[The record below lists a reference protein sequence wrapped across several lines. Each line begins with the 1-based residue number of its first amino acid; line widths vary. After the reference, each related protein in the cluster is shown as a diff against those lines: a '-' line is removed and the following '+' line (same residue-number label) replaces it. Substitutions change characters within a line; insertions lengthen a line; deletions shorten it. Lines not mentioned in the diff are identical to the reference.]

1 MALYTMKELLADA
14 QARRYGIGFFNTH
27 NQEMLRACIGAA
39 EERHSPIIVG
49 TSESLLRYS
58 DIDIIAPMLLDA
70 ARRAKV
76 PVAVHL
82 DHTYSFGNIMRALR
96 CGFGSVM
103 YDGSRSTYEENVR
116 MSADIARVAH
126 PMGVGLECE
135 LGCVGGL
142 TDGDNQVDE
151 NVYTDPDMASSFVEL
166 TGADF
171 LAVSIGTVHGVYKSV
186 PKLDIGRL
194 AAIRSRVNA
203 PLVLHG
209 GSGLSD
215 NDFRATVTGGI
226 CKINIFTDIILA
238 GKKSIAENLDKGY
251 SDILKASEDAMRKA
265 VGIKLDIFES
275 AGKA

>member
-39 EERHSPIIVG
+39 EERLSPIIVG
-49 TSESLLRYS
+49 TSESLLKYS
-58 DIDIIAPMLLDA
+58 DLDTIAPMLLDA

-82 DHTYSFGNIMRALR
+82 DHTYNFGTIMRALR
-96 CGFGSVM
+96 SGFGSVM
-103 YDGSRSTYEENVR
+103 YDGSRTTYEENVR

-126 PMGVGLECE
+126 PMGAGLECE

-166 TGADF
+166 TDADF

-186 PKLDIGRL
+186 PKLDLRL
-194 AAIRSRVNA
+194 LSAIRSRINA

-215 NDFRATVTGGI
+215 EDFRATIAGGI

-238 GKKSIAENLDKGY
+238 GKKSISENLDKGY
-251 SDILKASEDAMRKA
+251 SDILKVSEEAMREA
-265 VGIKLDIFES
+265 VKIKLDIFES
-275 AGKA
+275 TGKA

>member
-14 QARRYGIGFFNTH
+14 QVKRYGIGFFNTH
-27 NQEMLRACIGAA
+27 NQEMLRACITAA
-39 EERHSPIIVG
+39 EELNSPIIVG
-49 TSESLLRYS
+49 TAEALLQYS
-58 DIDIIAPMLLDA
+58 DFDMISPMMLEA
-70 ARRAKV
+70 ARNAKV

-82 DHTYSFGNIMRALR
+82 DHTYNFDNIMRALR
-96 CGFGSVM
+96 SGFGSVM

-116 MSADIARVAH
+116 VSADIARVAH
-126 PMGVGLECE
+126 PMGAGLECE

-142 TDGDNQVDE
+142 ADGDNQVDE

-171 LAVSIGTVHGVYKSV
+171 LAVSIGTVHGVYKST
-186 PKLDIGRL
+186 PKLDLNRL
-194 AAIRSRVNA
+194 AAIRNRVEA

-215 NDFRATVTGGI
+215 DDFRATIVGGI
-226 CKINIFTDIILA
+226 CKINVYTDIILA
-238 GKKSIAENLDKGY
+238 GKKAIADNMDKGY
-251 SDILKASEDAMRKA
+251 SDIFKASEAAMCEA
-265 VGIKLDIFES
+265 VKTKLTVFGS